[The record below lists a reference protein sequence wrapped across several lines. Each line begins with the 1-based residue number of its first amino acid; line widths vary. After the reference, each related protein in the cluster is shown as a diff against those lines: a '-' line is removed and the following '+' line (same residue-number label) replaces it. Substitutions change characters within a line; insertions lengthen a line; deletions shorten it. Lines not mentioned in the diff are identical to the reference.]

1 MPYPEELKEAIAQ
14 HALQKKVKI
23 GLAGKIYSPE
33 EIAFHVRNET
43 EIGKKIIEAVVRGA
57 VERLGR

>member
-14 HALQKKVKI
+14 HALQKKVRI
-23 GLAGKIYSPE
+23 GLAGKIYGPD

>member
-14 HALQKKVKI
+14 HALQKRVRI